1 MAFIFPSYLYIQICD
16 FYETLFS
23 LVPAARA
30 HRDAGMCFLCETE
43 TRCVQ
48 NRHAPRL

>member
-1 MAFIFPSYLYIQICD
+1 MAFIFPLIYIQICD

-30 HRDAGMCFLCETE
+30 HGDAGMYFLCETE
-43 TRCVQ
+43 TRYVQ
-48 NRHAPRL
+48 NRHAPKL